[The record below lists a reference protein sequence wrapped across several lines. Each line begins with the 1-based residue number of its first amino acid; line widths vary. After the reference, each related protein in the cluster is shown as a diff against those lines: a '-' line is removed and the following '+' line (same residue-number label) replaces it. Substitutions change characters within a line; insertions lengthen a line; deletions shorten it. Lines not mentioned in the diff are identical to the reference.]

1 MLDVSEI
8 VMVDPR
14 ELDTA
19 PPFSTVFAVKPD
31 VQEKIVESMTS
42 VGYDPTKP
50 VAVWRERNVVIDG
63 HTRILS
69 AIKARIFDIPVAFF
83 SFASEDDAL
92 LYAITSQVH
101 RRNLSQS
108 ELLMAVKAV
117 DKIRKAGRP
126 GDGKLASR
134 DANYS
139 DGKSAA
145 ETAKILGVGQATVER
160 ARTVLSDPEAEA
172 AVMEG
177 KASINMASRIAKAN
191 KAKKAKPTQ
200 QTEKP
205 AQQSALF
212 AESTT
217 TAALASAPPLPKFDA
232 APASAPF
239 TATEKPRWDTQQYR
253 MDVRIYHELKPL
265 YDQLRDRL
273 KEITGLNGSE
283 VYGPAYQKTRAVALM
298 AHPRDWVDCTRCK
311 GTGKKNGVPC
321 EACKMGRYK
330 IPNL

>member
-1 MLDVSEI
+1 M
-8 VMVDPR
+8 
-14 ELDTA
+14 
-19 PPFSTVFAVKPD
+19 
-31 VQEKIVESMTS
+31 
-42 VGYDPTKP
+42 GTK
-50 VAVWRERNVVIDG
+50 
-63 HTRILS
+63 
-69 AIKARIFDIPVAFF
+69 
-83 SFASEDDAL
+83 
-92 LYAITSQVH
+92 
-101 RRNLSQS
+101 
-108 ELLMAVKAV
+108 
-117 DKIRKAGRP
+117 
-126 GDGKLASR
+126 
-134 DANYS
+134 
-139 DGKSAA
+139 
-145 ETAKILGVGQATVER
+145 TVER
-160 ARTVLSDPEAEA
+160 AREVLKDPEAEA

-217 TAALASAPPLPKFDA
+217 TAALASAPPLPKFDT

>member
-108 ELLMAVKAV
+108 ELLTAVKAV
-117 DKIRKAGRP
+117 DKIKARGGDRKSEKSKTSAEVFDRGEC
-126 GDGKLASR
+126 S
-134 DANYS
+134 AN
-139 DGKSAA
+139 
-145 ETAKILGVGQATVER
+145 ETAKILGVGRATVER
-160 ARTVLSDPEAEA
+160 ARVVLKDEEASQS
-172 AVMEG
+172 VLDG
-177 KASINMASRIAKAN
+177 KASIRMAADRVR
-191 KAKKAKPTQ
+191 AKKAKPTQ